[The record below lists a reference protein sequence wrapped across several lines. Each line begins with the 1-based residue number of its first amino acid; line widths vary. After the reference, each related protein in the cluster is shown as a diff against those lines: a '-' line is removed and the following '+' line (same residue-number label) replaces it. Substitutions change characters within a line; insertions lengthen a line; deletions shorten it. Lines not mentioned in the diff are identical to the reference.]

1 MGLDLQA
8 LEQELTQVT
17 SVRPI
22 PEANFVHTF
31 VKAYYIPDEGGA
43 LLFVKEHTVCSS
55 SEILRR
61 LCVCSGADH
70 QSICEFACSNSFVI
84 CAQEYSV
91 VHCRGLLLNGI
102 GSSIKKKDRKELEE
116 KLEKILTFRS

>member
-61 LCVCSGADH
+61 L
-70 QSICEFACSNSFVI
+70 
-84 CAQEYSV
+84 
-91 VHCRGLLLNGI
+91 
-102 GSSIKKKDRKELEE
+102 
-116 KLEKILTFRS
+116 